1 MTSIQKPSTAS
12 AVYKA
17 DKTHDR
23 LKVGLFSFGVLLMSL
38 GAVTLVG
45 SIIALNIW
53 AAVISAVIVF
63 AAILIIRKTSDWAD
77 SGLEYSPVLVPAQ
90 VNETAKERN
99 GVQQ

>member
-23 LKVGLFSFGVLLMSL
+23 LKIGLFSFGILFMSL
-38 GAVTLVG
+38 GVVTLAG

-63 AAILIIRKTSDWAD
+63 GAILLIRKTSDWAD
-77 SGLEYSPVLVPAQ
+77 NGLEYTPVPVPVQ
-90 VNETAKERN
+90 VNETVKESN